1 MPSAAPALC
10 LASSSPRRQEILAGL
25 GLEFITVSPSI
36 DERREPGEEP
46 ETHVSRL
53 ADEKSAAGQA
63 LVDAG
68 DRLVLGADTVVVIGG
83 EVLGKP
89 REAGDARRMLQML
102 SGAWHEVHTAV
113 TIRAG
118 TQCERALVSSR
129 VRLAPLTEDDIEAYW
144 QSGEPH
150 DKAGA
155 YAIQGLGA
163 MFVERL
169 EGSYSAVMGL
179 PVCETVRL
187 LSKWGLGPRQ
197 ILGKEHHER

>member
-1 MPSAAPALC
+1 MQSATPSLC
-10 LASSSPRRQEILAGL
+10 LASSSPRRREILAAL
-25 GLEFITVSPSI
+25 GLEFSTVRPSI
-36 DERREPGEEP
+36 DERREPGENP
-46 ETHVSRL
+46 RTHVSRL
-53 ADEKSAAGQA
+53 ADAKSAVGQA
-63 LVDAG
+63 LAG
-68 DRLVLGADTVVVIGG
+68 AEDVLVLGSDTVVVVSE

-89 REAGDARRMLQML
+89 RDADDARRMLKML

-118 TQCERALVSSR
+118 TQCERALVTSR
-129 VRLAPLTEDDIEAYW
+129 VCMAPLTEEDIDAYW
-144 QSGEPH
+144 QSGEPR

-163 MFVERL
+163 MFVEKL

-197 ILGKEHHER
+197 ILGKRTS

>member
-1 MPSAAPALC
+1 MPSAAPSLC
-10 LASSSPRRQEILAGL
+10 LASSSPRRQAILAGL
-25 GLEFITVSPSI
+25 GLDFSTVSPSI

-46 ETHVSRL
+46 EIHVSRL
-53 ADEKSAAGQA
+53 ADAKSAAGQA
-63 LVDAG
+63 LVEAG
-68 DRLVLGADTVVVIGG
+68 DVLVLGSDTVVVARG

-89 REAGDARRMLQML
+89 RDADDARRILKML

-118 TQCERALVSSR
+118 TDCERVLVTSR
-129 VRLAPLTEDDIEAYW
+129 VRMVPLTEEDIEAYW
-144 QSGEPH
+144 QSGEPR

-163 MFVERL
+163 MFVEKL

-187 LSKWGLGPRQ
+187 LSKWGLGPRR
-197 ILGKEHHER
+197 ILGKRTS